1 MEQSTRIWHVI
12 NLGDALLA
20 YGAQEQTVRAFQ
32 RAFEASDRPDNMA
45 LFVRHESDG
54 RLQCEVKLYFS
65 PEGESV
71 ARSLGA
77 FPCNVPS
84 FHDLSL
90 VAGAYRQH

>member
-1 MEQSTRIWHVI
+1 MEQSARIWHVI
-12 NLGDALLA
+12 NLGDAMLA
-20 YGAQEQTVRAFQ
+20 YEAQETAVQTFRS
-32 RAFEASDRPDNMA
+32 AFEASDRPDNMA

-77 FPCNVPS
+77 FPCNTPS
-84 FHDLSL
+84 LHDLSL
-90 VAGAYRQH
+90 VAGAYSQH